1 MIFET
6 ERLIIR
12 YVQLEDIE
20 RLVEYRNKPE
30 VAHYQSWDRYTT
42 RQAKNRVKYIERHPF
57 TGKVKD
63 NTQLAVLLK
72 DGTMIGDLHVEVINR
87 LTTTIGYTFD
97 SVYWHHGYA
106 REAVSA
112 LIEYLKAYFPQEKVI
127 AYIYKQN
134 QASRALLDDLGF
146 KKFDESFFYDDEGY
160 VLFIK

>member
-1 MIFET
+1 MMFET

-12 YVQLEDIE
+12 YVERDDIE

-30 VAHYQSWDRYTT
+30 VARYQSWDRYTL
-42 RQAKNRVKYIERHPF
+42 RQAKSRVKYIEKHPY
-57 TGKVKD
+57 TGQVKD

-72 DGTMIGDLHVEVINR
+72 EGTLIGDLHVEVINHN
-87 LTTTIGYTFD
+87 TTTIGYTFD
-97 SVYWHHGYA
+97 SNYWHHGYA

-112 LIEYLKAYFPQEKVI
+112 LLDYLKEFFPQEKVI

-134 QASRALLDDLGF
+134 EASRALLVDLGF